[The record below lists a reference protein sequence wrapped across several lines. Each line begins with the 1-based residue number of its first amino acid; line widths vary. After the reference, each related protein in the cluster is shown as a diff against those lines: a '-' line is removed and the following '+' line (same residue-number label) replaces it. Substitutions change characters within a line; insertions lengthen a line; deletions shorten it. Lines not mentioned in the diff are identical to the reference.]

1 GEFYQ
6 FKQVPM
12 ELSPFQRPHPPLWYG
27 VVSPES
33 AERAARAR
41 MNIIAN
47 VPAPVFR
54 AMAERYRATYRAPG
68 GAAAQPKLGI
78 NRFMVL
84 ADSEEKALE
93 IARPAYRR
101 WNQSFMTLWRK
112 HGMAPP
118 NVNYPPEIDGQCADG
133 RAIATT
139 PAKALELLRKQMVE
153 SGANY

>member
-1 GEFYQ
+1 
-6 FKQVPM
+6 
-12 ELSPFQRPHPPLWYG
+12 
-27 VVSPES
+27 
-33 AERAARAR
+33 
-41 MNIIAN
+41 MNVIAN

-54 AMAERYRATYRAPG
+54 AMAERYRAAYQAPG
-68 GAAAQPKLGI
+68 GAAAPPKMGI

-112 HGMAPP
+112 HGMAPL

-153 SGANY
+153 SGANYLVCRFAFGTMALSDSLRSLELFTRHVMPALRESALAPVE